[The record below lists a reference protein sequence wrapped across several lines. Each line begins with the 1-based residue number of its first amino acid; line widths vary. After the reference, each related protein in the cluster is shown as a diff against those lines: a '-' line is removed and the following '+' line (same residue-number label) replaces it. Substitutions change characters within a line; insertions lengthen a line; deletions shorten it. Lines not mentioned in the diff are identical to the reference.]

1 MSSSLGPIDIH
12 CDAPPYSIVRAG
24 RGLGFYRP
32 EDVRWCR
39 LSHFRTEQEGH
50 WELLNPL
57 TWKVALGGTGRAR
70 KACTCSCGQDLPVLE
85 RYVFT
90 FSSGDQVSYLIG
102 QCGRC
107 HTLFWEDA

>member
-1 MSSSLGPIDIH
+1 MSGSLGPIDVY

-39 LSHFRTEQEGH
+39 MSHFRAEREGL
-50 WELLNPL
+50 WELLNPM
-57 TWKVALGGTGRAR
+57 TWTMALGGGTRTR

-90 FSSGDQVSYLIG
+90 FSSGDQASYLIG
-102 QCGRC
+102 QCARC
-107 HTLFWEDA
+107 RTIFWEEA

>member
-1 MSSSLGPIDIH
+1 MANPLGPMDIF

-39 LSHFRTEQEGH
+39 LSHFRAEHESR
-50 WELLNPL
+50 WEILNPL
-57 TWKVALGGTGRAR
+57 KWKSALGGNAPAR
-70 KACTCSCGQDLPVLE
+70 KPLGCSCGHDLPLME

-90 FSSGDQVSYLIG
+90 YGTGAQEIYELG
-102 QCGRC
+102 QCARC
-107 HTLFWEDA
+107 HTIFWEEE